1 MTFCQRPMR
10 AKTLAVAVTLTAL
23 SALSVAGAGERVVAV
38 GDIHGNFDGFVSIL
52 KRAELVDEDL
62 HWVGGS
68 TTFVQ
73 TGDIFDRG
81 AEVRKVLDLLMRLE
95 DEAARAGGKV
105 VVLIGNHEGMNL
117 IGFYRD
123 ANPEV
128 FATFADED
136 SEKRRK
142 REFKDFKRYWRAQA
156 EALGVENPV
165 ITAEIKN
172 TWMEAFPPGWFEYND
187 ALGPEGRYG
196 AWLRKRPVA
205 VMIGDVLFVHGGI
218 GPDLAGL
225 SVAEINQEVVQ
236 ELATYDRLREEMV
249 AERLVPSTASLISLV
264 KAYGQQDPPDPKYAA
279 LAGANDWLIQSP
291 GGPLWFRGG
300 ARWDEEVDATRMAD
314 ILDGIGAKRVVEG
327 HTVQDEGR
335 IEVRF
340 DGRVILIDTGML
352 SSVYQGGRPSA
363 LVIEDGTFSAIYTD
377 GSEEVLLDEALPDA
391 A

>member
-1 MTFCQRPMR
+1 
-10 AKTLAVAVTLTAL
+10 
-23 SALSVAGAGERVVAV
+23 
-38 GDIHGNFDGFVSIL
+38 
-52 KRAELVDEDL
+52 
-62 HWVGGS
+62 
-68 TTFVQ
+68 
-73 TGDIFDRG
+73 
-81 AEVRKVLDLLMRLE
+81 
-95 DEAARAGGKV
+95 
-105 VVLIGNHEGMNL
+105 
-117 IGFYRD
+117 
-123 ANPEV
+123 
-128 FATFADED
+128 
-136 SEKRRK
+136 
-142 REFKDFKRYWRAQA
+142 
-156 EALGVENPV
+156 
-165 ITAEIKN
+165 
-172 TWMEAFPPGWFEYND
+172 
-187 ALGPEGRYG
+187 
-196 AWLRKRPVA
+196 
-205 VMIGDVLFVHGGI
+205 MIGDVLFVHGGI

-225 SVAEINQEVVQ
+225 SVAEINQEVAQ

-340 DGRVILIDTGML
+340 GGRVILIDTGML

-363 LVIEDGTFSAIYTD
+363 LVIEDGTYSAIYTD